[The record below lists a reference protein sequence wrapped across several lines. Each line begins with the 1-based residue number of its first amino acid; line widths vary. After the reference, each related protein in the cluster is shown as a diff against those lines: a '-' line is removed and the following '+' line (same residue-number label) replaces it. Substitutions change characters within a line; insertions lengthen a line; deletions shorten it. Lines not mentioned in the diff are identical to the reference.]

1 MGRVSDGAPHAR
13 SPTALTPLLLS
24 TGHYIIITTSRM
36 MDSKHGNV
44 GQVIAACGNA
54 TLKTLAD
61 LNIPYDEIHFGRPQ
75 ADLYIDSS
83 VACASVDTEKD
94 VGWRLK
100 TKGEKLADGM
110 VAARHF
116 NTVQLQGDYVVKTS
130 ARSVLRGEMFFY
142 SHMPPDI
149 SDLFPQL
156 KSSSDDPPKPGD
168 RRSSSTRASAS

>member
-1 MGRVSDGAPHAR
+1 
-13 SPTALTPLLLS
+13 
-24 TGHYIIITTSRM
+24 M

-61 LNIPYDEIHFGRPQ
+61 LNIPYDEIHFGRPQVSADALHSFPPLHHLLHRHLHHHLHLDHHLHLLHHHLQ

-130 ARSVLRGEMFFY
+130 ARSVGR
-142 SHMPPDI
+142 P
-149 SDLFPQL
+149 
-156 KSSSDDPPKPGD
+156 
-168 RRSSSTRASAS
+168 